1 MGNITVTNNPLNVK
15 THKDS
20 EVLVKGR
27 ESEPVPTRVQ
37 QVQKIAPVAAHIKEI
52 NHIDPISVEAFHV
65 NEVKNIEPINI
76 AKFNVTNLPTV
87 NMLLRHLPPV
97 DFNVRRLPA
106 LSVGSHQN
114 FRLPSNYTVRARFLG
129 IELFRIHLEGETA
142 IVPRER
148 FRREQGR
155 SHNRSFPLPEPS
167 GNAAIPSICQ
177 EKEVRVVHSP
187 AMGQSRPLC
196 RQEPAK
202 APSAGRG
209 VQRAPARYSIPVV
222 SVRLG
227 SNKKDSN
234 TSSISFGPPGMS
246 FQTPPPGESSASY
259 DEGCV
264 SSGE

>member
-1 MGNITVTNNPLNVK
+1 MGDITVTNDPLNVK
-15 THKDS
+15 VHKDS

-27 ESEPVPTRVQ
+27 ETEPVPTRVQ

-52 NHIDPISVEAFHV
+52 NHIDPIAIEAFHV
-65 NEVKNIEPINI
+65 NEVKNIDPINI
-76 AKFNVTNLPTV
+76 ARFNVTNLPTV
-87 NMLLRHLPPV
+87 NMLLRQLPPV

-106 LSVGSHQN
+106 LSVGSHQS

-155 SHNRSFPLPEPS
+155 SDNRSFPVPEPS
-167 GNAAIPSICQ
+167 GNAAIPSICR
-177 EKEVRVVHSP
+177 EKEVTVCCSP
-187 AMGQSRPLC
+187 AMGQSPPPDRPWP
-196 RQEPAK
+196 RK
-202 APSAGRG
+202 AASGGWRG
-209 VQRAPARYSIPVV
+209 QGVPARRSAPVV
-222 SVRLG
+222 SVHLG
-227 SNKKDSN
+227 GERGNSD
-234 TSSISFGPPGMS
+234 TSMLSFGPPGLRLQAAS
-246 FQTPPPGESSASY
+246 PGQPSPAY